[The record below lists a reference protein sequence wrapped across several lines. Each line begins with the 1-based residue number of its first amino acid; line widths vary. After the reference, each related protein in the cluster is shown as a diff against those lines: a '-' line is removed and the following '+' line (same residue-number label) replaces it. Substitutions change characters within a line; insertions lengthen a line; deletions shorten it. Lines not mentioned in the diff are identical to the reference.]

1 MEYRCATTEAFNETA
16 DQVAVAREEEKK
28 RQAEVDELVVPYRP
42 YLIRLV
48 GNPINLS
55 LIEFRIF
62 CFLSAKPYKPYTRR
76 QIIETISSSGHPVT
90 VETIDSHV
98 RTLRDKLGI
107 FSDFIQ
113 SVPYIGYRF
122 KP

>member
-1 MEYRCATTEAFNETA
+1 MEYRCVTTDEFNKA
-16 DQVAVAREEEKK
+16 VDQIAVLREEEKK
-28 RQAEVDELVVPYRP
+28 REAEVDELVSPYRP

-55 LIEFRIF
+55 LVEFRIF
-62 CFLSAKPYKPYTRR
+62 CFLSAKPYKPFTRR
-76 QIIETISSSGHPVT
+76 QIIETISSSRHPVT
-90 VETIDSHV
+90 IETIDLHI
-98 RTLRDKLGI
+98 RALRDKLGI

>member
-1 MEYRCATTEAFNETA
+1 MEYRSTTTDAFNEA
-16 DQVAVAREEEKK
+16 VDQIAVIRDEEKK
-28 RQAEVDELVVPYRP
+28 QAAEVDELVAPYRP
-42 YLIRLV
+42 YMIRLV
-48 GNPINLS
+48 GHPINLT

-62 CFLSAKPYKPYTRR
+62 CFLSAKPYKPFTRR
-76 QIIETISSSGHPVT
+76 QIVETISSPNADVST
-90 VETIDSHV
+90 DTIDTHV
-98 RTLRDKLGI
+98 RSLRGKLGI